1 MIQDDNE
8 ITKVRENL
16 ASWLR
21 AFNAKNM
28 DSLFSLY
35 DPNSLY
41 ANANAPLMRGIEQI
55 KPWYQEAL
63 ANVQGELLYRE
74 EAAIQDG
81 NLAMLL
87 GAYYFKPPH
96 EIAPPSDAKLT
107 GGTGRVALV
116 YKRNQEGDWKL
127 LFDMDNTP
135 PDISPETF
143 LQPTSV

>member
-8 ITKVRENL
+8 IAKVRENL
-16 ASWLR
+16 ADWLR
-21 AFNAKNM
+21 AFNAKDI
-28 DSLFSLY
+28 DSLFLLY
-35 DPNSLY
+35 DTNSLY
-41 ANANAPLMRGIEQI
+41 ANANAPLMRGVEQI
-55 KPWYQEAL
+55 RPWYQEAL
-63 ANVQGELLYRE
+63 ANVQGKLLYRE

-87 GAYYFKPPH
+87 GAYYFKPPTGVT
-96 EIAPPSDAKLT
+96 PPSDAKL
-107 GGTGRVALV
+107 TGRVALV